1 MYSDVIGIVGGM
13 GSYATASFFKRLI
26 DAFPVEKEW
35 ERPRIIIDNRCTM
48 PSRVRAIL
56 YKEKMEELGALL
68 AESVRNLIH
77 SGATKIVLA
86 CNTSHFF
93 LPYIYRLVPEAK
105 GAIINIIEET
115 CKEIEKSNKSSAS
128 LLASEGTI
136 ECGIFEEYLKDIA
149 NSDVITLNYPSGA
162 DFILQ
167 REIIEAVKQN
177 CLKKEDVKKLI
188 HLINS
193 SKGEIV
199 ILGCTEF
206 PIAFE
211 HIPSGAI
218 HKEVIDPLQCAINR
232 IVKEIK

>member
-56 YKEKMEELGALL
+56 YNEKTEELGALL

-93 LPYIYRLVPEAK
+93 LPYIYRMVPEAK

-115 CKEIEKSNKSSAS
+115 CKEIEKSNKSSVS

-136 ECGIFEEYLKDIA
+136 ECGIFEEYLKDID

-177 CLKKEDVKKLI
+177 CLQKEDVEKLI

-211 HIPSGAI
+211 HIPSGVI
-218 HKEVIDPLQCAINR
+218 HKEVIDPLHCAINR

>member
-56 YKEKMEELGALL
+56 YKEQIEELGQLL
-68 AESVRNLIH
+68 SDSVKNLIN

-86 CNTSHFF
+86 CNTSHHF
-93 LPYIYRLVPEAK
+93 LPYIYNNVPESK
-105 GAIINIIEET
+105 GKIINIIDET
-115 CKEIEKSNKSSAS
+115 CCEIIKQNKTSIT

-136 ECGIFEEYLKDIA
+136 ECGIFEEYIKKRDTSG
-149 NSDVITLNYPSGA
+149 NITFNYPSGE
-162 DFILQ
+162 DFKLQ
-167 REIIEAVKQN
+167 REVIESVKQN
-177 CLKKEDVKKLI
+177 CICDEDIDKLI
-188 HLINS
+188 YLINS
-193 SKGEIV
+193 SKGDIV

-211 HIPSGAI
+211 RIKSGKI
-218 HKEVIDPLQCAINR
+218 NKQVIDPLECAIKR
-232 IVKEIK
+232 ILKDIR